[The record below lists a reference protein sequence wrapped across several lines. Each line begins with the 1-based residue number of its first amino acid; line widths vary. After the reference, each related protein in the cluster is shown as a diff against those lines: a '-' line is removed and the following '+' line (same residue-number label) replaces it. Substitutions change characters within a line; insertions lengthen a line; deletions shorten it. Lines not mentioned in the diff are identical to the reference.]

1 MKNEKIIKIC
11 EQKFI
16 YLNYSPRTRDNYLSH
31 IKTFI
36 NNFSNKQIIH
46 FNSKDF
52 QYYLDNY
59 SFSSVSQQ
67 NQVINSIRFLYKEV
81 LGRKYDKVS
90 FTRPRKEKKLPKVID
105 SDFIIKKL
113 SKIENIKH
121 RTILTLTYSVG
132 LRVSE
137 IVNLKIED
145 IDSERMIIYIK
156 NGKGRKDRVVPLS
169 KNVLLLVDEYKL
181 KHNPIEYLF
190 NGQKSN
196 KYSIGSCQKIYKKY
210 IDSKTSI
217 HTLRH
222 SCFTNLLESDV
233 NLRTIQKI
241 AGHSSSKTTEIYTH
255 VSNNILNKV
264 KLPI

>member
-1 MKNEKIIKIC
+1 MKKIDYYEIC
-11 EQKFI
+11 NQKLK
-16 YLNYSPRTRDNYLSH
+16 YLNYSEKT
-31 IKTFI
+31 IKIYIFYIEQFLKSLEVSPSRI
-36 NNFSNKQIIH
+36 NSN
-46 FNSKDF
+46 DF
-52 QYYLDNY
+52 QFYLNNY
-59 SFSSVSQQ
+59 KFSSISQQ

-81 LGRKYDKVS
+81 LGKKYDKVS
-90 FTRPRKEKKLPKVID
+90 FTRPRNEKKLPKVID
-105 SDFIIKKL
+105 SDFIIEKL

-137 IVNLKIED
+137 IVSLKIDD

-210 IDSKTSI
+210 IDQKTSI

-255 VSNNILNKV
+255 VSNNILSKV